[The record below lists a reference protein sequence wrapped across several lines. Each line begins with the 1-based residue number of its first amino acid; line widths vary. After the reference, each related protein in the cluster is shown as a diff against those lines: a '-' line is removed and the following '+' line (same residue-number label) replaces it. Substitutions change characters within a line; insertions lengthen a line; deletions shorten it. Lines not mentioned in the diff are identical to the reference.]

1 MIVNCPNCSERFQI
15 LVKPVEQRLAGSS
28 IHESSIV
35 TPNVLRAVEEFVD
48 GLGPGRRSN
57 RDLHMNYTSQQ
68 IERGWPKVSRIALG
82 KALRRLGA
90 TPWRDATERGYDI
103 PAENQTH
110 DVIPVK
116 TKHHGEIQVPV
127 SETKRPFEV
136 EGPADW
142 QEPAFPEPKR
152 AEASPFRYE
161 HQDEYDEQGNPV
173 APF

>member
-28 IHESSIV
+28 IHESSVV

-116 TKHHGEIQVPV
+116 TK
-127 SETKRPFEV
+127 RPFEV